1 MKEDIQHF
9 TNGAE
14 KSDDITM
21 LCVIKA
27 KKNRSEDITL
37 IPNEESLQKVSN
49 FLDNLSSKWNLSMK
63 LTNKLQ
69 LISDEI
75 YSNIVS
81 YSKAQKASIS
91 VIDDSDVIKMIF
103 KDNGKIFNP
112 LLKPEPDVNKP
123 LEEREIGG
131 LGIYMVKKIA
141 SSVDYETIDG
151 QNVLTVTFNKE

>member
-21 LCVIKA
+21 LCVIKT

-37 IPNEESLQKVSN
+37 IPNEKSLQKVSD

-91 VIDDSDVIKMIF
+91 VIDDSEVIKMIF
-103 KDNGKIFNP
+103 NDNGKIFNP
-112 LLKPEPDVNKP
+112 LLKPEPDVDKP
-123 LEEREIGG
+123 LEERQIGG

>member
-21 LCVIKA
+21 LCVIKT

-37 IPNEESLQKVSN
+37 IPNEKSLQKVSD

-81 YSKAQKASIS
+81 YSKAQKLSLIH
-91 VIDDSDVIKMIF
+91 I
-103 KDNGKIFNP
+103 
-112 LLKPEPDVNKP
+112 
-123 LEEREIGG
+123 
-131 LGIYMVKKIA
+131 
-141 SSVDYETIDG
+141 
-151 QNVLTVTFNKE
+151 

>member
-21 LCVIKA
+21 LCVIKT

-37 IPNEESLQKVSN
+37 IPNEKSLQKVSD

-91 VIDDSDVIKMIF
+91 VIDDSEVIKMIF
-103 KDNGKIFNP
+103 NDNGKIFNP
-112 LLKPEPDVNKP
+112 LLKPEPDVDKP